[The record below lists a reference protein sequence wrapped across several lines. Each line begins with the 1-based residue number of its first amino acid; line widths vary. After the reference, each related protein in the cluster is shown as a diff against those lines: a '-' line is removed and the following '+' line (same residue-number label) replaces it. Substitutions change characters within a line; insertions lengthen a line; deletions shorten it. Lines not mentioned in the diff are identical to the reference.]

1 MSDLKKAQQLRAR
14 REMVRQKQQAA
25 IEKRDT
31 KANATRSENIAR
43 RKRAAEKVG
52 KTFSYKDTVTP
63 SVESGPLNYGSP
75 MKKSS
80 CIKMYDSKGK
90 PAGLM
95 AEGSMA
101 YMESIGQEKKNLMQ
115 DMPVDDKASAM
126 EMSPYKMDYG
136 SPNKKTNLDEF
147 GNPIPEGF
155 KADAAGITGTI
166 RKVTSKPIEFGDH
179 GYGIR
184 QPNVRDVEGE
194 IIPRA
199 GRDLRDQQ
207 DPSTSHPRY
216 KGMIPSEELK
226 GKKYLTMSLDKR
238 RI

>member
-101 YMESIGQEKKNLMQ
+101 YMESISQEKSNLMQ
-115 DMPVDDKASAM
+115 DMPIDNRGISQ
-126 EMSPYKMDYG
+126 MSPYKMDHG
-136 SPNKKTNLDEF
+136 SPAKETDTNKKPTTMDFNIGSGLVDKKGGRRKEF
-147 GNPIPEGF
+147 E
-155 KADAAGITGTI
+155 KAFATARKAGV
-166 RKVTSKPIEFGDH
+166 KEFT
-179 GYGIR
+179 Y
-184 QPNVRDVEGE
+184 NVGE
-194 IIPRA
+194 EPKKKY
-199 GRDLRDQQ
+199 
-207 DPSTSHPRY
+207 TT
-216 KGMIPSEELK
+216 KLK
-226 GKKYLTMSLDKR
+226 GE
-238 RI
+238 